1 MSQQDQTALAMIG
14 GQIAVAQQVGAS
26 TTGAEGMFPTSLRN
40 PGARAAVVLAGLELG
55 MTPMQALRSLH
66 IIEGRVVIAAD
77 AQLAI
82 VMRAGVAVDWLESTP
97 TAAKLKIQRGER
109 RPLEVAYTME
119 DAQRAGLAGRGT
131 WKAHPA
137 AMLRARCITTA
148 IRMYC
153 PDILAG
159 AYSPD
164 EADDFRRDQP
174 AQVEPPRPP
183 AVAPPPTIVV
193 EPEPVPVRTT
203 WDEAADELRAV
214 AQERSPEAQAWVAQ
228 MITERRPEAYLRRQ
242 TGIIRAKIERE
253 RAAQAEAAD
262 EREPGDESEGVADV
276 AGR

>member
-1 MSQQDQTALAMIG
+1 MSQDQNALAMIG

-55 MTPMQALRSLH
+55 MQPMQALRSLH

-82 VMRAGVAVDWLESTP
+82 VMRAGVSVDWLESTP

-174 AQVEPPRPP
+174 APVAPPRPP
-183 AVAPPPTIVV
+183 AAAPPPTIDV
-193 EPEPVPVRTT
+193 EPEPVAPVRTT

-214 AQERSPEAQAWVAQ
+214 ARERSPEAQEWVAK
-228 MITERRPEAYLRRQ
+228 MIEERRPEAYLRRQ

-262 EREPGDESEGVADV
+262 EREPGDESEGGAS
-276 AGR
+276 